1 MKPRLLLL
9 PALLSLVSACATAGS
24 TWMARALPGDDD
36 AWSGGSDE
44 PPGASELPAPSTP
57 GAPGAPNA
65 SHTLHPSGP
74 RPAVIGGSARG
85 TRGRAPHAVKQKL
98 QGKVLGTF
106 RNTYY
111 DFPDAA
117 DFKGKPVELKSA
129 SCHTIAKV
137 PRGFFEAVCVQGS
150 GTLNDGSTVSFAKRD
165 CDCADVCPRSG
176 QKICFDQLDRSR
188 YPWGRGATGKPITP
202 LLTVAM
208 DTNLVPLGTP
218 VYIPDFDGVPRDAD
232 RDSFHDG
239 CFIVQDRGMK
249 VKGKHVDVFT
259 GHHAITEL
267 WNHLVPSNKGVTVVL
282 DSPHCARAKDVPS
295 LQEIREERRRRDK
308 K

>member
-1 MKPRLLLL
+1 M
-9 PALLSLVSACATAGS
+9 
-24 TWMARALPGDDD
+24 
-36 AWSGGSDE
+36 
-44 PPGASELPAPSTP
+44 
-57 GAPGAPNA
+57 
-65 SHTLHPSGP
+65 
-74 RPAVIGGSARG
+74 
-85 TRGRAPHAVKQKL
+85 
-98 QGKVLGTF
+98 
-106 RNTYY
+106 
-111 DFPDAA
+111 
-117 DFKGKPVELKSA
+117 
-129 SCHTIAKV
+129 
-137 PRGFFEAVCVQGS
+137 QGS

-208 DTNLVPLGTP
+208 DTSVVPLGTP
-218 VYIPDFDGVPRDAD
+218 IYIPEFDGVPRDAD

-249 VKGKHVDVFT
+249 VTGKHVDVFT

-282 DSPHCARAKDVPS
+282 DSPHCARAEHVPT
-295 LQEIREERRRRDK
+295 LQEIREERRRHDK